1 MRRHGRHRGTMIVL
15 GPILRGRHGDRGR
28 LNGMVYGARRER
40 LAFEAA
46 AAGGRVE
53 QLMGNHEVRG

>member
-1 MRRHGRHRGTMIVL
+1 MIVL